1 MKPTSP
7 PSPGNKTVH
16 ANNDLRIVATEA
28 LAQRGAPV
36 PEALKGRFANYV
48 DTKTRPYIYAV
59 IVIGALGYSLFAL
72 GDFVVVRDVI
82 GTSLGLRSLFVGTVL
97 GLTFWL
103 VRKRSNV
110 YTLESLG
117 ALYVHIAAAL
127 WLYILSLSGSE
138 EVPVYAFA
146 AVIFSMWMNIGITAR
161 FSTALMGSATL
172 TLLVFSGVWLLSQ
185 GDLILF
191 FIYSSVHLSIL
202 VFSLV
207 ISWYNT
213 FTVRRLFLFGI
224 VDELKN
230 AELQAANQL
239 LWSQAHS
246 DTLTGLPNRAL
257 LEDRLTQALR
267 SAHREQHKVA
277 LLFVDLDRFKPINDT
292 YGHAAGDALLQ
303 TLAQRM
309 TAMVRASDTVARIG
323 GDEFVIVLPALHNA
337 EDALAKAE
345 KIIQGVSEPVTQG
358 EHRLSVGCSI
368 GIALY
373 PDHGDNATC
382 LQQVADAAVYSAKA
396 SGRNCAKLGKPRP
409 LAGLGSL

>member
-1 MKPTSP
+1 MKPRSSSLLGIP
-7 PSPGNKTVH
+7 PTYSNS
-16 ANNDLRIVATEA
+16 DLRNQATAA
-28 LAQRGAPV
+28 LATRGTPIPDVFGA
-36 PEALKGRFANYV
+36 RFATYV
-48 DTKTRPYIYAV
+48 DQKTRPYIFAV

-72 GDFVVVRDVI
+72 GDLVVVRDVI
-82 GTSLGLRSLFVGTVL
+82 GVSLGLRALFVIAVL

-103 VRKRSNV
+103 ARKRSNV

-117 ALYVHIAAAL
+117 ALYVHLAAAI
-127 WLYILSLSGSE
+127 WLYILSQSSSE
-138 EVPVYAFA
+138 DVAVYAFA

-161 FSTALMGSATL
+161 FATAVVGSITL
-172 TLLVFSGVWLLSQ
+172 TLLVFTGVWLLNQ
-185 GDLILF
+185 GDVVRF

-230 AELQAANQL
+230 AELQEANQL

-257 LEDRLTQALR
+257 LEDRLNQALR
-267 SAHREQHKVA
+267 GAQREQHKVA

-303 TLAQRM
+303 TLARRM
-309 TAMVRASDTVARIG
+309 TGMVRATDTVARIG
-323 GDEFVIVLPALHNA
+323 GDEFVIVLPAIHSA

-345 KIIQGVSEPVTQG
+345 KIIQGVSTPVIQG
-358 EHRLSVGCSI
+358 EHTLAVGCSI

-382 LQQVADAAVYSAKA
+382 LQQVADAAVYAAKA
-396 SGRNCAKLGKPRP
+396 GGRNCAKLGKPRP
-409 LAGLGSL
+409 LAGLA